1 MKREAGYTFL
11 ILMAM
16 VTILAIGLLVAVPVW
31 RTQIQRENEE
41 ELIFRGGQY
50 VEAVRVYQ
58 TKNPGSYP
66 KSIEELL
73 KGRYLRRPFPDPM
86 TSDGRWDLVLQASS
100 TIEAGSTSSPTPSI
114 QPGEANASGAA
125 PAVQVLVV
133 PWNSLSSIATPRII
147 GVVSRSPR
155 KSLRILDDNETYDTW
170 IFYYGKVPGGKTE
183 IIRLERPDK

>member
-41 ELIFRGGQY
+41 ELIFRGRQY
-50 VEAVRVYQ
+50 VEAVRLYQ
-58 TKNPGSYP
+58 AKNPGSHP
-66 KSIEELL
+66 KTIEELL
-73 KGRYLRRPFPDPM
+73 KGRFLRRSFPDPM
-86 TSDGRWDLVLQASS
+86 TADGRWDLVLQSSS
-100 TIEAGSTSSPTPSI
+100 TIETGSTSPPPSQI
-114 QPGEANASGAA
+114 QPGETNASGAA
-125 PAVQVLVV
+125 PTAQVLVV
-133 PWNSLSSIATPRII
+133 PWSSLSSIATPRIL

-155 KSLRILDDNETYDTW
+155 KSLRILDNSETYDTW
-170 IFYYGKVPGGKTE
+170 VFYYGKVPGSKTE